1 MHEKIRVSVRPLV
14 EYAYRSGS
22 IDARFRTATTMTEGT
37 RLHQMI
43 QKEYGEADRKEV
55 PFEADVTYEEMIF
68 HIEGRCD
75 GLLKKENRIVID
87 EIKSTSLPLS
97 ELSLETHPVY
107 WAQAQCYAYMAVQ
120 KYDLSDITIQLTYVQ
135 SESKEIIRFHRK
147 MSAEQLST
155 FMMEM
160 IERYAPFARW
170 KRKHLEVRA
179 KSSKALHFPFDS
191 YREGQR
197 KLAGSV
203 YKTVQDETTLFATAP
218 TGIGKT
224 MSTLFPVIKALG
236 EGFGQKIFYLTAK
249 TITRETAQEAF
260 RLMEARGLHA
270 SSVTITA
277 RDKVCFKEK
286 TICQKD
292 YCEFADG
299 YYDRVNKGML
309 DILSNET
316 LMTREVIESYAQK
329 HRLCPFEL
337 SLDLS
342 YVADT
347 VICDYNYLFDP
358 RVSLKRLIE
367 EQKKQT
373 TLLVDEAHNLVD
385 RAREMYSAELLKSP
399 FLQLKRAYKGE
410 NKEITDAVGGINE
423 LFIAYRKMANNG
435 DRVLGEVDEELIV
448 KLETFVQVSELELLL
463 QGNDEVL
470 LETYFL
476 AQNFIRIARLYDHR
490 FTTYIEAGKSEVKI
504 KLFCFDPS
512 HLLQTMRKGF
522 RSTVFF
528 SATFSPLSY
537 YQQMLGWGKED
548 YVVKIPSPFPRENA
562 SVYVSPLSTKYRD
575 RENTL
580 QSLVTLLHKVVNE
593 RPGNYLFFFP
603 SYGYMEQVY
612 EAFQSNKDYE
622 FETIIQKS
630 GMTEQEREEFLKK
643 FSPDH
648 STGLTGFAVLGGV
661 FSEGIDLKGDRLTGV
676 VVVGVG
682 LPNFDT
688 ERRLMKTYFDQ
699 EGMNGFEYTYVY
711 PGMNRVQ
718 QAGGR
723 LIRTETDKG
732 ILLLIDSRFLEKRYQ
747 QLLPYEWQH
756 FEILTTDQSIK

>member
-1 MHEKIRVSVRPLV
+1 MNGKIKVSVRPLV

-43 QKEYGEADRKEV
+43 QKAYGEGDRKEV
-55 PFEADVTYEEMIF
+55 PFETDVSYEDMTF

-75 GLLKKENRIVID
+75 GLLKKENTFVID
-87 EIKSTSLPLS
+87 EIKSTSLPFS
-97 ELSLETHPVY
+97 DISANTHPVY
-107 WAQAQCYAYMAVQ
+107 WAQAQIYAYMAVQ
-120 KYDLSDITIQLTYVQ
+120 EYELSDITIQLTYVQ
-135 SESKEIIRFHRK
+135 SESKDIVRFQRD
-147 MSAEQLST
+147 MTADQLRS

-160 IERYAPFARW
+160 IERYAPFAKW
-170 KRKHLEVRA
+170 KRKHVDLRA
-179 KSSKALHFPFDS
+179 KSSKALPFPFDS

-203 YKTVQDETTLFATAP
+203 YKTVQDEATLFATAP

-236 EGFGQKIFYLTAK
+236 EGYGRKIFYLTAK

-260 RLMEARGLHA
+260 RLMEMKGLHA
-270 SSVTITA
+270 STVTITA

-292 YCEFADG
+292 YCEYADG
-299 YYDRVNKGML
+299 YYDRVNEGIL
-309 DILSNET
+309 DILTNET
-316 LMTREVIESYAQK
+316 LMTREVIERYAQK

-337 SLDLS
+337 SLDLT
-342 YVADT
+342 YIADA

-385 RAREMYSAELLKSP
+385 RAREMYSAELFKSP
-399 FLQLKRAYKGE
+399 FLKLKREFKGR
-410 NKEITDAVGGINE
+410 NKEITDAASGIND
-423 LFIAYRKMANNG
+423 LFIAYRKTATKG
-435 DRVLGEVDEELIV
+435 DFVLSEVDEELIV

-512 HLLQTMRKGF
+512 YLLQSMRKGF

-537 YQQMLGWGKED
+537 YQQMLGWKEED
-548 YVVKIPSPFPRENA
+548 YVVKIASPFPRENV
-562 SVYVSPLSTKYRD
+562 SVYVSPLSTRYRD
-575 RENTL
+575 REHTL

-593 RPGNYLFFFP
+593 WPGNYLFFFP
-603 SYGYMEQVY
+603 SYGYMEQAF
-612 EAFQSNKDYE
+612 EAFLSIGDKL
-622 FETIIQKS
+622 ETIIQTS
-630 GMTEQEREEFLKK
+630 GMTEKEREEFLKN
-643 FSPDH
+643 FTSDR
-648 STGLTGFAVLGGV
+648 STNLVGFAVLGGI
-661 FSEGIDLKGDRLTGV
+661 FSEGIDLKGGRLTGV

-688 ERRLMKTYFDQ
+688 ERQLMKTYFDQ
-699 EGMNGFEYTYVY
+699 EGMSGFDYTYVY

-732 ILLLIDSRFLEKRYQ
+732 LLLLIDSRFLEYRYQ

-756 FEILTTDQSIK
+756 FEVLTNDQSIKP